1 MYNANIA
8 SLLNEFTA
16 LEDFD
21 YPSFFS
27 KDVTQKS
34 ENNNG
39 FENIQNPVDKLGEK
53 DFDKLGLIVA
63 SKEEYS
69 LEKIKNISS
78 LFFDNQINQF
88 DVLGKINQLSNSSQ
102 SAPYFSDTKNDTYS
116 AASDDSVVNSSE
128 IISLEKTNN
137 SLIDQRSGW
146 IGRESNSHELIS
158 EVARCACPSCSSFI
172 PSDFSPTTEPQSTT
186 TSSTTPLSITS
197 PTLAINSLLSG
208 YKWTLSTNKTL
219 TYSFYERD
227 IFGGSYYGNEQNVG
241 ELGEATKTNVRN
253 IFQAIESIIDIDFV
267 EVQEINS
274 STYGTLR
281 FMVSSTPSYAY
292 AYYPTSHVLGG
303 DVHLNLYYD
312 NTSTNNGF
320 QQLAGSHG
328 YMSLIHEIGHTLGLK
343 HTFEGPNVL
352 EPALDN
358 TANTVMTYN
367 FTGSSAGT
375 LMPLDIAALQ
385 SLYGAKQSNTNNNTY
400 AFTRIDNYSL
410 DNVLNLNTSNS
421 MKATIWDAGGIDTLD
436 FSNLASNL
444 NGYRL
449 DLNPGGSLSTRTAY
463 STGTSYTVNS
473 VTYKTLSSG
482 TLLAYNTAIE
492 NIINSGSNDEIF
504 LNEYANVVSG
514 YLSNRVT
521 RNDIIW
527 NGNSQ
532 DTLRLDYAVTAVT
545 QTQNGNDLI
554 LGLGTNGSITLKNH
568 FANSDRINIT
578 YANLP
583 TVTPITVTLSNAS
596 LSEGQS
602 GTSLMLFTASL
613 SVASTTGTTFRVD
626 TVNGTAIAGSDYL
639 GITNGSLA
647 FAAGETQ
654 KTIAVE
660 ILGDTWL
667 EPNET
672 FSVALSN
679 LPSNVTVQPGG
690 GIGTILDNDSI
701 SVTVSNP
708 LLLEGNSG
716 SSSMVFTVALSAANS
731 QSMTF
736 RMDTVNGTAT
746 AGSDYTAIANGS
758 LVFAAGETQKTVA
771 VEILG
776 DTALEANETLS
787 LQLSNLPSN
796 VTVQPGGGMGTIS
809 NDDLAPANPVVLP
822 TLAITDV
829 TRNEGSLSGSRTL
842 NFSFAVT
849 LSSASSQAVAV
860 QYATTNGTALAG
872 SDYIAKSGTLNFA
885 AGVTSQTFNVAVY
898 ADRTTE
904 SDELFYVNLLNP
916 SNATLGKAQGI
927 GTILNDDGLSI
938 TTPKNQNPAS
948 TDGFITPSVATDT
961 LLGTQGVDRFILGD
975 RAGALYGATGLED
988 FALIENF
995 NSQNDRIQL
1004 YGAIADYSLAKGSMG
1019 ERLQG
1024 MGIFYR
1030 NDLLALVAGVDTLNL
1045 ASNTF
1050 SFVA

>member
-27 KDVTQKS
+27 KDITQKS

-39 FENIQNPVDKLGEK
+39 FENIQNPVNQFLGKEL
-53 DFDKLGLIVA
+53 DKLGLIIV
-63 SKEEYS
+63 SREEYS
-69 LEKIKNISS
+69 LEKIKKLSS
-78 LFFDNQINQF
+78 LFFENQINQF
-88 DVLGKINQLSNSSQ
+88 DVLGKINQSSNSSQ
-102 SAPYFSDTKNDTYS
+102 SAPYFSDTKNDIYS

-128 IISLEKTNN
+128 IISPEKTNN

-146 IGRESNSHELIS
+146 IGSESNSHELIS

-172 PSDFSPTTEPQSTT
+172 PSDFSPTTDPQSTT
-186 TSSTTPLSITS
+186 TSSTTTLNSIPS
-197 PTLAINSLLSG
+197 SLAINSLLSG
-208 YKWTLSTNKTL
+208 YKWTLPTNRTL

-227 IFGGSYYGNEQNVG
+227 IFGSSYYGSEQNVG
-241 ELGEATKTNVRN
+241 EIGEATKTNVRN
-253 IFQAIESIIDIDFV
+253 IFQWVESIIDIDFV
-267 EVQEINS
+267 EVQEINT

-303 DVHLNLYYD
+303 DVHLNLNYD
-312 NTSTNNGF
+312 NAATSNGF
-320 QQLAGSHG
+320 QKLAGNHG
-328 YMSLIHEIGHTLGLK
+328 YMSLIHEIGHALGLK
-343 HTFEGPNVL
+343 HSFEGTNKL
-352 EPALDN
+352 DPALDN
-358 TANTVMTYN
+358 TTNTVMTYN
-367 FTGSSAGT
+367 FTGNSAGT
-375 LMPLDIAALQ
+375 FMPLDIAALQ
-385 SLYGAKQSNTNNNTY
+385 SLYGVKRSNTGSDNY
-400 AFTRIDNYSL
+400 IFSKIDNYSL
-410 DNVLNLNTSNS
+410 NGTLNLNTTSTT
-421 MKATIWDAGGIDTLD
+421 KATLWDAEGTDTLD
-436 FSNLASNL
+436 FSSLAFNTY
-444 NGYRL
+444 GYRM
-449 DLNPGGSLSTRTAY
+449 DINPGGFLSTMVAY
-463 STGTSYTVNS
+463 SVGTSYTVGG
-473 VTYKTLSSG
+473 VTYKTATSG
-482 TLLAYNTAIE
+482 TAIAYDTVIE
-492 NIINSGSNDEIF
+492 NLINSGSHDEIF

-532 DTLRLDYAVTAVT
+532 DTLRLDYASTAVT
-545 QTQNGNDLI
+545 QTQNGNDLT

-602 GTSLMLFTASL
+602 GTNLMLFTASL
-613 SVASTTGTTFRVD
+613 SAASTTGMTFRVD
-626 TVNGTAIAGSDYL
+626 TVNGTATAGSDYI
-639 GITNGSLA
+639 GITNGSLF

-660 ILGDTWL
+660 ILGDTLL
-667 EPNET
+667 EQNET

-690 GIGTILDNDSI
+690 GIGTILNDDSM

-708 LLLEGNSG
+708 LLVEGNSG
-716 SSSMVFTVALSAANS
+716 SSLMVFTVSLSAANS

-746 AGSDYTAIANGS
+746 PGSDYTAIANGS

-771 VEILG
+771 VQILG
-776 DTALEANETLS
+776 DTAIEGNETFS
-787 LQLSNLPSN
+787 LQLSNLPGN
-796 VTVQPGGGMGTIS
+796 VTVQAGGGIGTIA
-809 NDDLAPANPVVLP
+809 NDDLAPATPVVLP

-829 TRNEGSLSGSRTL
+829 TRNEGSLNGSRTL

-849 LSSASSQAVAV
+849 LSSASSQAVTV

-872 SDYIAKSGTLNFA
+872 SDYITNSGTLNFA
-885 AGVTSQTFNVAVY
+885 AGVTSQTVNVAVY

-916 SNATLGKAQGI
+916 SNVALGKAQGI
-927 GTILNDDGLSI
+927 GTILNDDGIST

-948 TDGFITPSVATDT
+948 TDGFIAPLVATDT

-975 RAGALYGATGLED
+975 RAGALYAATGWED

-1004 YGAIADYSLAKGSMG
+1004 YGAIADYSLGNASTGD
-1019 ERLQG
+1019 RLPG
-1024 MGIFYR
+1024 TGIFYR
-1030 NDLLALVAGVDTLNL
+1030 GDLLALVAGVDTLNL
-1045 ASNTF
+1045 VSNTF

>member
-1 MYNANIA
+1 MYNVNIT
-8 SLLNEFTA
+8 SLLNEFIV
-16 LEDFD
+16 EDFD

-27 KDVTQKS
+27 KDITQKR
-34 ENNNG
+34 EDNDG
-39 FENIQNPVDKLGEK
+39 FKNIQNQVDQLLEK
-53 DFDKLGLIVA
+53 NLDDLELTLA

-69 LEKIKNISS
+69 LEKIKNLSS
-78 LFFDNQINQF
+78 LFFDNHINQS
-88 DVLGKINQLSNSSQ
+88 DVLWRINQLSNSLQ
-102 SAPYFSDTKNDTYS
+102 SMPYFSDTKNDIYS
-116 AASDDSVVNSSE
+116 PASDDSVVKSNE
-128 IISLEKTNN
+128 IISPEKTNN
-137 SLIDQRSGW
+137 SLINQRSGW
-146 IGRESNSHELIS
+146 IGSESNSHELIS

-208 YKWTLSTNKTL
+208 YKWTLPTNRTL

-253 IFQAIESIIDIDFV
+253 IFQAIESIVDIDFV
-267 EVQEINS
+267 EVQEINT

-292 AYYPTSHVLGG
+292 AYYPTSHALGG

-328 YMSLIHEIGHTLGLK
+328 YMSLIHEIGHALGLK
-343 HTFEGPNVL
+343 HTFEGTNVL
-352 EPALDN
+352 QPGLDN

-385 SLYGAKQSNTNNNTY
+385 SLYGAKQSNTSNNTY

-421 MKATIWDAGGIDTLD
+421 MKATIWDAGGMDTLD

-449 DLNPGGSLSTRTAY
+449 DLNAGGSLSTRTAF
-463 STGTSYTVNS
+463 STGTSYTVNG

-514 YLSNRVT
+514 YLPNRVT

-532 DTLRLDYAVTAVT
+532 DTLRLGYASTAVT

-554 LGLGTNGSITLKNH
+554 LGLGTNGGITLKNH
-568 FANSDRINIT
+568 FANSDRINII

-613 SVASTTGTTFRVD
+613 SVASLENMTFRVD
-626 TVNGTAIAGSDYL
+626 TVNGTAIAGSDYI
-639 GITNGSLA
+639 GITNGSLF

-654 KTIAVE
+654 KNIAVE
-660 ILGDTWL
+660 ISGDTWL

-679 LPSNVTVQPGG
+679 LPSHVSVQPGG

-708 LLLEGNSG
+708 LLQEGNSG
-716 SSSMVFTVALSAANS
+716 SSSLVFTVSLSAANS

-746 AGSDYTAIANGS
+746 AGSDYTAISNGS

-771 VEILG
+771 VQILG
-776 DTALEANETLS
+776 DTVVEGNETLS

-796 VTVQPGGGMGTIS
+796 VTVQAGGGIGTIA
-809 NDDLAPANPVVLP
+809 NDDLAPATPVALP
-822 TLAITDV
+822 TFSITDV
-829 TRNEGSLSGSRTL
+829 TRNEGSLSGNRTL

-849 LSSASSQAVAV
+849 LSSASSQAVTV
-860 QYATTNGTALAG
+860 RYETTDGTALAG
-872 SDYIAKSGTLNFA
+872 SDYIATSGTLNFA

-898 ADRTTE
+898 ADRTIE
-904 SDELFYVNLLNP
+904 SNELFYVDLLNP
-916 SNATLGKAQGI
+916 SNGNLGKARGT
-927 GTILNDDGLSI
+927 GTILNDDGIST
-938 TTPKNQNPAS
+938 TTPKNQNPAP
-948 TDGFITPSVATDT
+948 TNGFIAPSVATDT
-961 LLGTQGVDRFILGD
+961 LLGTQGSDRFILGD
-975 RAGALYGATGLED
+975 RTGALYTAAGWED
-988 FALIENF
+988 LAPIENF
-995 NSQNDRIQL
+995 NSLQDRLQL
-1004 YGAIADYSLAKGSMG
+1004 QGAIADYSLAQGSIG
-1019 ERLQG
+1019 DRLQG
-1024 MGIFYR
+1024 TGIFYR
-1030 NDLLALVAGVDTLNL
+1030 NDMLALVAGVDTLNL